1 LPLTIYDPKKPAYYM
16 TTKNFTGKERE
27 REKHRENGVVHL

>member
-27 REKHRENGVVHL
+27 RERETSTEKMV